1 MEPQA
6 VECHEDR
13 LVETLDS
20 VEAERQRIARELH
33 DAVGQELAAA
43 ALFAAGLHKILER
56 TLRRSQL
63 HTDSPRQYSANG
75 SANGSANRLKGQL
88 PNGAEDFSE
97 PACSLS
103 LNPAETAQVLETLTG
118 IRRALAAASRSVR
131 DISHGLL
138 LTEIDPSELPAR
150 LEELRQS
157 LETARS
163 VHCEV
168 HCLQPGQPGFEHLNS
183 ERALQLLRIVQEAV
197 SNAIQHGGADR
208 VRVSLRGDTGHLEL
222 EVADN
227 GHGLDTQDH
236 CTQDHC
242 RSEQVGG
249 APEYGGIGLRNMAYR
264 ARRIGGLLQVGCCS
278 DGGTVVRCRVEP
290 QESRNG

>member
-6 VECHEDR
+6 VECHDNDF
-13 LVETLDS
+13 VDALDS

-43 ALFAAGLHKILER
+43 ALFAAGLQKILER
-56 TLRRSQL
+56 ALRRAQANAGPTPL
-63 HTDSPRQYSANG
+63 HPANG
-75 SANGSANRLKGQL
+75 HNGQL
-88 PNGAEDFSE
+88 PAADFGRTI
-97 PACSLS
+97 CSLS
-103 LNPAETAQVLETLTG
+103 LNLAETTQVLDTLIG
-118 IRRALAAASRSVR
+118 IRRALAVASRSIR
-131 DISHGLL
+131 DLAHGLL
-138 LTEIDPSELPAR
+138 LTEIDPHEFPAR

-208 VRVSLRGDTGHLEL
+208 VRVSLRGDNGHLEL

-227 GHGLDTQDH
+227 GHGIDPRDDGQT
-236 CTQDHC
+236 
-242 RSEQVGG
+242 EQPNR
-249 APEYGGIGLRNMAYR
+249 AHKTGGIGLRNMAYR
-264 ARRIGGLLQVGCCS
+264 ARRIGGLLQIGCCS

-290 QESRNG
+290 QESENG

>member
-1 MEPQA
+1 MHRSRTRIVTEHSEGKTDMEPQA
-6 VECHEDR
+6 VECHDGDFVDALE
-13 LVETLDS
+13 S

-43 ALFAAGLHKILER
+43 ALFAAGLQKILER
-56 TLRRSQL
+56 ALRRAQPIVAPPPL
-63 HTDSPRQYSANG
+63 QSANG
-75 SANGSANRLKGQL
+75 SNGHL
-88 PNGAEDFSE
+88 PAADFSR
-97 PACSLS
+97 AICCLS
-103 LNPAETAQVLETLTG
+103 LNLAETTQFLETLTG
-118 IRRALAAASRSVR
+118 IRRALAVASRSVR
-131 DISHGLL
+131 DLSHGLL
-138 LTEIDPSELPAR
+138 LTEIDPHEFPAR

-163 VHCEV
+163 VHCEI

-227 GHGLDTQDH
+227 GHGIDPLDDGPTERPIRAH
-236 CTQDHC
+236 
-242 RSEQVGG
+242 RF
-249 APEYGGIGLRNMAYR
+249 GGIGLKNMAYR
-264 ARRIGGLLQVGCCS
+264 ARRIGGRLQIGSCS

-290 QESRNG
+290 RES

>member
-6 VECHEDR
+6 VECHEEGF
-13 LVETLDS
+13 VETLDS
-20 VEAERQRIARELH
+20 VDAERQRIARELH

-43 ALFAAGLHKILER
+43 ALFAAGLQKIVER

-63 HTDSPRQYSANG
+63 HTDSSRQYSP
-75 SANGSANRLKGQL
+75 NGSANRHNGQL
-88 PNGAEDFSE
+88 SDGNVDYSE
-97 PACSLS
+97 LACSLS
-103 LNPAETAQVLETLTG
+103 LNPSETAQVLETLTG

-131 DISHGLL
+131 DLSHGLL

-168 HCLQPGQPGFEHLNS
+168 HCLQPGQPGFEHLSS

-197 SNAIQHGGADR
+197 SNAIRHGGADR
-208 VRVSLRGDTGHLEL
+208 VRVSLRGDNGHLEL

-227 GHGLDTQDH
+227 GHGLDPQDH
-236 CTQDHC
+236 CTQDNC
-242 RSEQVGG
+242 RMEQAAS

>member
-1 MEPQA
+1 MEPRA
-6 VECHEDR
+6 VACHEDGFI
-13 LVETLDS
+13 ETLDS
-20 VEAERQRIARELH
+20 VEAERQRIARDLH

-43 ALFAAGLHKILER
+43 ALFAAGLQKILER
-56 TLRRSQL
+56 TLRRAQR
-63 HTDSPRQYSANG
+63 HADSTRQFAVNG
-75 SANGSANRLKGQL
+75 PANRLNGQL
-88 PNGAEDFSE
+88 PDGVGGCSE

-131 DISHGLL
+131 DLSHGLL

-197 SNAIQHGGADR
+197 SNAIRHGGADR
-208 VRVSLRGDTGHLEL
+208 VRVSLHGDNGHLEL

-236 CTQDHC
+236 CSQDHC
-242 RSEQVGG
+242 RSDQAGR
-249 APEYGGIGLRNMAYR
+249 APEYGGVGLRNMAYR

-290 QESRNG
+290 QESQNG